1 MHKIKK
7 SNLSYFNTPKQSFLV
22 PYKLIKFNINS
33 TNIGNKNNITT
44 ATTLFIKDCPAFFIE
59 SGSPDAAAFI
69 KSIVPSTI
77 TNISAAYFTKFND
90 IFIHFLTTSGTTSH
104 PLTSCPLLYLLSSVF
119 SVVVFLPFSIRFL

>member
-33 TNIGNKNNITT
+33 TNIGSKNNITT

-59 SGSPDAAAFI
+59 SCSPDAAAFI

-90 IFIHFLTTSGTTSH
+90 IFIHFL
-104 PLTSCPLLYLLSSVF
+104 LLLVLLHNHLLLVLYYIYYHQY
-119 SVVVFLPFSIRFL
+119 FL